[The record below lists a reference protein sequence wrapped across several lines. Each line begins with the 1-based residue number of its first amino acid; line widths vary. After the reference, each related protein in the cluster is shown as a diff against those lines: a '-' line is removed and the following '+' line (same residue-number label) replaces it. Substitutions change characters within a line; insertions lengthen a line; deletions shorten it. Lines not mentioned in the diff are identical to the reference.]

1 MIAIIDYGAGNIA
14 SVKNAL
20 DRLGVASVVTAKPA
34 EILAA
39 DGVIFPGQGRAGA
52 AMRELKR
59 TGIDQVI
66 PRVTKPFLGICL
78 GMQLLAEFS
87 EEDSTSCLGVIPGRC
102 RKFSATVKTPQ
113 LGWNKVKF
121 GRDAPLAKGIKSGEY
136 FYFVHSYY
144 FDAGQAYVIG
154 ATDYGFE
161 FASMLQKDNFF
172 AVQFHPEKSGPA
184 GKQLLKNFCEVCKC
198 L

>member
-1 MIAIIDYGAGNIA
+1 MIAIIDYKAGNIA

-34 EILAA
+34 EVMAA
-39 DGVIFPGQGRAGA
+39 DGVIFPGQGRAGR
-52 AMRELKR
+52 AMAELRR
-59 TGIDQVI
+59 TGLDRAI

-87 EEDSTSCLGVIPGRC
+87 EEDSVNCLGIIPGRC
-102 RKFSATVKTPQ
+102 RKFPGSVKAPQ
-113 LGWNKVKF
+113 LGWNKVSFKL
-121 GRDAPLAKGIKSGEY
+121 ASPLAKGLKDGEY

-144 FDAGQAYVIG
+144 FDVGRDFVAGT
-154 ATDYGFE
+154 TDYGFE
-161 FASMLQKDNFF
+161 FASMLQKGNFY
-172 AVQFHPEKSGPA
+172 AVQFHPEKSGSA
-184 GKQLLKNFCEVCKC
+184 GQRLLKNFCGLSKC